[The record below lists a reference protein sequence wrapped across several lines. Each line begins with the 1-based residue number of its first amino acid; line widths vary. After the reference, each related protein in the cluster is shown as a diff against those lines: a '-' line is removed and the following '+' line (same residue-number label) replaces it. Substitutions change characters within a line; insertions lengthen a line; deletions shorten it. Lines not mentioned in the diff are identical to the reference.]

1 MALEQYPIGRKAA
14 AYWNT
19 AGVLLLGNDS
29 TDAATW
35 LADASTEVWSDQ
47 FDVNYQ
53 TSATY
58 ADITTRKTA
67 ANGFSA
73 QKPILLSGEVTFDVL
88 WNTNDASAQCI
99 QKMID
104 STFGMAPMA
113 MAFLDYPVDA
123 AGSATGDV
131 MQGLVGN
138 FFVSF
143 TKTEPIQ
150 DVQKASFTAVN
161 AGDLIWHKHTVAS

>member
-14 AYWNT
+14 ANWNT
-19 AGVLLLGNDS
+19 SGALLLGNDS

-35 LADASTEVWSDQ
+35 LAAAPTEVWAAQ
-47 FDVNYQ
+47 FDVNYH

-88 WNTNDASAQCI
+88 WNTNDVSEQCI
-99 QKMID
+99 QALID
-104 STFGMAPMA
+104 HTFSMSPIAL
-113 MAFLDYPVDA
+113 AFLDYPTDV
-123 AGSATGDV
+123 AGSANGDV

-161 AGDLIWHKHTVAS
+161 AGDLIWHKNVISS

>member
-1 MALEQYPIGRKAA
+1 MALDQYPIGRKAA

-19 AGVLLLGNDS
+19 AGTLVLGSDD
-29 TDAATW
+29 TDAAAW

-53 TSATY
+53 TSPTY

-67 ANGFSA
+67 ANGFTA
-73 QKPILLSGEVTFDVL
+73 QKQVLLAGEVTFDVL
-88 WNTNDASAQCI
+88 WTTNDVSDQAVQAL
-99 QKMID
+99 ID
-104 STFGMAPMA
+104 ATFSNDPMA
-113 MAFLDYPVDA
+113 LAFLDYPINA
-123 AGSATGDV
+123 AGSTAGNV

-143 TKTEPIQ
+143 TKSEPVQ

-161 AGDLIWHKHTVAS
+161 AGDLIWHKNIVS

>member
-1 MALEQYPIGRKAA
+1 MSLEQYPIGRKAA

-104 STFGMAPMA
+104 STFSMTPMA
-113 MAFLDYPVDA
+113 MAFLDYPIDV

-143 TKTEPIQ
+143 TKSEPIQ

-161 AGDLIWHKHTVAS
+161 AGDLIWHKNVISS